1 MRHVRRADRAERVPV
16 SRPSWAAAVRV
27 AVALAV
33 LCGSVLAAGCSSGS
47 GAPAAQGPASSETL
61 AAAMTRLVSID
72 VDDPPAPSTGE
83 GVAGAM
89 DLKGPHPSHAL
100 SDPQQRA
107 ALEQQFAAARSAA
120 AKYPTLATA
129 TAAGYVVT
137 PFKEE
142 GVGVHAVDW
151 GLVKAF
157 DPARPAMLLYDGT
170 TPKARLLALSYYI
183 VSAPSRQP
191 AGFVGSDDHWH
202 NHIDICIRAGELLP
216 TTHRPDAC
224 AALHGTYLSG
234 RNLWMLH
241 LWIVKGEP
249 NPWGLFATYNPRLD
263 DGTGESH

>member
-1 MRHVRRADRAERVPV
+1 VR
-16 SRPSWAAAVRV
+16 AAG
-27 AVALAV
+27 ALAL
-33 LCGSVLAAGCSSGS
+33 LCGAVVLAACGRGS
-47 GAPAAQGPASSETL
+47 DAPAARGPASNETV

-72 VDDPPAPSTGE
+72 VADPPVPSTGE

-89 DLKGPHPSHAL
+89 DLKGPHPSHEL
-100 SDPQQRA
+100 RDPAQRA
-107 ALEQQFAAARSAA
+107 ALDKQLDAARAAA

-170 TPKARLLALSYYI
+170 TPTARLLALSYYI
-183 VSAPSRQP
+183 VSPPDRQP
-191 AGFVGSDDHWH
+191 AGFVGPDDHWH
-202 NHIDICIRAGELLP
+202 NHIDICIRAGQLLP

-224 AALHGTYLSG
+224 AQLHGTYLSG

-241 LWIVKGEP
+241 VWIVKGET

-263 DGTGESH
+263 DGQGESH